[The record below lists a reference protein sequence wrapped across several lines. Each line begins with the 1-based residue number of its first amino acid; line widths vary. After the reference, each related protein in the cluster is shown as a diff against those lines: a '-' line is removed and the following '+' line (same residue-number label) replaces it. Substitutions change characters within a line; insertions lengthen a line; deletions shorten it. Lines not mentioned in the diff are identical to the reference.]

1 MKKSRDK
8 HGGTSIG
15 SSERDKLSEERDSD
29 F

>member
-1 MKKSRDK
+1 MKESRDK

-15 SSERDKLSEERDSD
+15 SSERDKLPEEGDSD